1 MVDLSQRTSGNKRQR
16 SVHLDDAT
24 SDRLDRAAALSNST
38 RSQVLDRLIW
48 EDLKLPDD
56 EATPA
61 VTVQHYEG
69 PRAVV
74 GSTVVGT
81 MTAAEAAAVLAGAD
95 VADRDDYDPGPKPQT
110 EDFEL

>member
-48 EDLKLPDD
+48 EDLHLPEDD
-56 EATPA
+56 TFGGVIEMVRTADGAPERTDPGTPRP
-61 VTVQHYEG
+61 VK
-69 PRAVV
+69 
-74 GSTVVGT
+74 
-81 MTAAEAAAVLAGAD
+81 
-95 VADRDDYDPGPKPQT
+95 DDDSEYDPGPKP
-110 EDFEL
+110 ENEEFEL

>member
-56 EATPA
+56 PATDEELMAYEPPA
-61 VTVQHYEG
+61 PLRKTHI
-69 PRAVV
+69 P
-74 GSTVVGT
+74 
-81 MTAAEAAAVLAGAD
+81 GAFFD
-95 VADRDDYDPGPKPQT
+95 PPVKDDDREYDPGPQT
-110 EDFEL
+110 QEEDFQL

>member
-48 EDLKLPDD
+48 EDLHLPED
-56 EATPA
+56 EEA
-61 VTVQHYEG
+61 
-69 PRAVV
+69 PRA
-74 GSTVVGT
+74 
-81 MTAAEAAAVLAGAD
+81 AAETLILSNHAGPGGGGAARPISD
-95 VADRDDYDPGPKPQT
+95 DDREYDPGPKPDN
-110 EDFEL
+110 EEFEL

>member
-16 SVHLDDAT
+16 SVHLDDVT

-56 EATPA
+56 PVGENPYLPEDYKANLE
-61 VTVQHYEG
+61 QHTG
-69 PRAVV
+69 V
-74 GSTVVGT
+74 
-81 MTAAEAAAVLAGAD
+81 AAPVK
-95 VADRDDYDPGPKPQT
+95 DDDSEYDPGPQT
-110 EDFEL
+110 QEEDFQL